1 MDELRDFCTR
11 MLGDGEAAEQA
22 AQTARQ
28 SGGAD
33 RVQALAA
40 AVAAC
45 RRITAPDRAPGLG
58 VEPEPNRDLGLVEA
72 VARELARATAQ
83 LPERQREALALRER
97 MGLSHDQIAMALGVE
112 RAAVAPLLA
121 RSRLRLRSELRGSAP
136 PPVDCSERDRALRT
150 MALRQDGEEVSG
162 ADEDWLVEHLGACV
176 GCGQAHAAM
185 LEASVCYC
193 AWRLGSPEEQSS
205 TSGSA
210 AQ

>member
-11 MLGDGEAAEQA
+11 MLGAGEAADQA
-22 AQTARQ
+22 AQIARE
-28 SGGAD
+28 SGGTD

-45 RRITAPDRAPGLG
+45 RRTDASGRAHARGA
-58 VEPEPNRDLGLVEA
+58 EPQANGDLGLVEA
-72 VARELARATAQ
+72 VAGELSRATAQ

-97 MGLSHDQIAMALGVE
+97 IGLSHAQIATALGVE

-121 RSRLRLRSELRGSAP
+121 RSRLRLRSELRGSAA

-162 ADEDWLVEHLGACV
+162 ADEDWLLDHLGNCA
-176 GCGQAHAAM
+176 GCSQAHAAM
-185 LEASVCYC
+185 LEASVCYR
-193 AWRLGSPEEQSS
+193 AWRLGDPQGQSS
-205 TSGSA
+205 PGGTA